1 MGAPIRTAERVLDAA
16 EDLDRGVFDAV
27 ARWHSPLLDHT
38 MPELSIVASQSRL
51 WMGVALVLSVFGGRK
66 GRQTAAEGM
75 VAIGVNSFLANVV
88 FKHLTR
94 RKRPTDPV
102 PEARRLVQPKSSS
115 FPSGHTASAAAFA
128 GIVGRAY
135 PKLWVPI
142 NALASTVGFSRVYT
156 GVHYPGD
163 VLGGWLLGKAVAF
176 VVNYVFT
183 RLGFA
188 PSSPGTKNTQAHQS

>member
-1 MGAPIRTAERVLDAA
+1 MGKQIRKAEQVLDVA
-16 EDLDRGVFDAV
+16 EDLDKGVFDAV

-51 WMGVALVLSVFGGRK
+51 WMGVAVLFSVFGGRK
-66 GRQTAAEGM
+66 GRHTAAEGM
-75 VAIGVNSFLANVV
+75 VAIGVNSFFANVV

-135 PKLWVPI
+135 PKLWFPI
-142 NALASTVGFSRVYT
+142 NALAGAVGFSRVYT

-163 VLGGWLLGKAVAF
+163 VLGGWLLGKAVAY

-188 PSSPGTKNTQAHQS
+188 PSSHNTENTQTPQN